1 MKFIEV
7 SYLEAKR
14 FVKSID
20 FFRCFMSLNKS
31 FVDISDLSLPYD
43 EAKKIVATE
52 DSAGNELFMIPLAY
66 DKNGAEL
73 LCKALKMYHLSEDLY
88 YDTDKKS
95 DLEKEI
101 DEGFTAYINQ
111 ICEDILAKYK

>member
-7 SYLEAKR
+7 TYLEAKR
-14 FVKSID
+14 FMKSID

-43 EAKKIVATE
+43 EVKKIVATE

-66 DKNGAEL
+66 DKIGAEL
-73 LCKALKMYHLSEDLY
+73 LCKALKMYHLSENCY
-88 YDTDKKS
+88 YDSDKKN
-95 DLEKEI
+95 DLEKDI

-111 ICEDILAKYK
+111 ICQDILAKYE